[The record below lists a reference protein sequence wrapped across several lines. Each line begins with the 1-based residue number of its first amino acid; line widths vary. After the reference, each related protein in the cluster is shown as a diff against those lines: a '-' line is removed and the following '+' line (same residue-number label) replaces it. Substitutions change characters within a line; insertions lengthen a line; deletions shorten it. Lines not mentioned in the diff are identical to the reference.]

1 MGATGVSNGG
11 AAASSEGAA
20 VGAAACDG
28 SLAAFAVAAGC
39 TRRIIG
45 LSGERHQS
53 QPATATTAIN
63 ATSVS
68 RKARR
73 YLSLAVGWLN
83 MLFVSS
89 IIFVSVMGVSPP

>member
-1 MGATGVSNGG
+1 MGTTGVSDGG
-11 AAASSEGAA
+11 AAESSEGATVDAA
-20 VGAAACDG
+20 VWDC
-28 SLAAFAVAAGC
+28 SLAALAIAAGC

-53 QPATATTAIN
+53 QPAKATTAIN

-89 IIFVSVMGVSPP
+89 ITFVFVMGASPP